1 MFLMIYIENGVKAF
15 LWIGYNA
22 DPNLLRDVFGATT
35 IENVD
40 INQVSL
46 TQNPLRMPTDYFQ
59 TFPSQD
65 NPTIHQLSSIIS
77 HVQSQRARFM
87 PIVIVRQQ
95 LDQLEHQFKELLVE
109 DVNNENQSYVDYL
122 CSVHHDIQQAVS
134 EG

>member
-1 MFLMIYIENGVKAF
+1 MIYIENGVKAF

-22 DPNLLRDVFGATT
+22 DSNLLRDVFGATT

-40 INQVSL
+40 INQVSV
-46 TQNPLRMPTDYFQ
+46 TQNLLRIPTDYFQ

>member
-1 MFLMIYIENGVKAF
+1 MIYIENGVKAF

>member
-1 MFLMIYIENGVKAF
+1 
-15 LWIGYNA
+15 
-22 DPNLLRDVFGATT
+22 
-35 IENVD
+35 
-40 INQVSL
+40 
-46 TQNPLRMPTDYFQ
+46 MPTDYFQ